1 MTFQELQN
9 KIGTQ
14 NQADWS
20 QHKNG
25 GGWVHK
31 TARID
36 ATAYIGENA
45 IIFSGNAQVT
55 GNARVYGNAQVSGD
69 AQVYGNAWVYG
80 DAQVSG
86 DARVSSD
93 AWVKSPLFIIGS
105 KHSLSNAKHGY
116 IQIGCH
122 CETYAWWKVH
132 YRAVGRKNRY
142 SPAEIKEYG
151 EYIKLFAKVGMK
163 IQKKSKESESR

>member
-55 GNARVYGNAQVSGD
+55 GNARVYGNAQVSG
-69 AQVYGNAWVYG
+69 N
-80 DAQVSG
+80 
-86 DARVSSD
+86 ARVSSD

>member
-45 IIFSGNAQVT
+45 IIFSGDARVSGNAQVS
-55 GNARVYGNAQVSGD
+55 GNARVYGNAQVSG
-69 AQVYGNAWVYG
+69 N
-80 DAQVSG
+80 
-86 DARVSSD
+86 ARVSSD